1 MGLFDALKK
10 HKEQNQEREISR
22 SAVEI
27 ARLVDAGQIEKAMEL
42 LNKGMLVYDNFGK
55 IVAQQMN
62 LPAERAN
69 EVAFTIMSRLTNR
82 YMQQNAVSLQ
92 QYQQREQNF
101 MMEQDAKR
109 QQTMQEVQNIMQGQ
123 SGGMRR

>member
-92 QYQQREQNF
+92 QYQQREQSF